1 LASLVDNRP
10 CPQPLSDSSTCIR
23 SRKAKIRRD
32 WDTYQARPL
41 PVHLSWMASIRVSR
55 LQPAPGWVWRY
66 CCNGGSYGVLL
77 HSRGIGGHTQWTFA
91 TCTTVYEPN
100 RFEGRHAEPTVGHP
114 YHEFWLFLERGSMS
128 SVSALGPRMAPW
140 HLVRGNAIEG
150 DFQLCL
156 GATYWVQ
163 CSVLGETVT
172 TRVEM
177 YEAGHR
183 SVPLQSWLLCCNAQW
198 LCSSLSCP

>member
-1 LASLVDNRP
+1 VASLMSREAGDSTLRRRSREEYARLASLVDNRP

-114 YHEFWLFLERGSMS
+114 YHEFCPRSLL
-128 SVSALGPRMAPW
+128 LGP
-140 HLVRGNAIEG
+140 G
-150 DFQLCL
+150 
-156 GATYWVQ
+156 
-163 CSVLGETVT
+163 
-172 TRVEM
+172 
-177 YEAGHR
+177 
-183 SVPLQSWLLCCNAQW
+183 WLHGT
-198 LCSSLSCP
+198 SFVVMP